1 MCGFDFKKRNLKPSQ
16 NSKSLKV
23 QQKQRLV
30 KKFVLYAQTMGESTH
45 QMNSLI
51 IYWNIEYIINSH
63 VPTLHNRMASQK
75 KKIDTSLNFA

>member
-1 MCGFDFKKRNLKPSQ
+1 
-16 NSKSLKV
+16 
-23 QQKQRLV
+23 
-30 KKFVLYAQTMGESTH
+30 MGESTH

-75 KKIDTSLNFA
+75 EKINTSLNFTALCSMQRMFQKQ